1 MPLNQP
7 GRSGGLL
14 PYLFLYIPVV
24 WAALLIAQ
32 SLGDGLPELLT
43 NLTAALQ
50 TPLKIRWTEHS
61 LMSILACTGLY
72 VMGICLYRTTQGRT
86 RDGEEHGSAQWASP
100 KQVNAMFCQ
109 KQNKPLTKHVRLG
122 LDTHKH
128 RRSLNVLVIGG
139 SGAAKTRSYVLPNIL
154 EANTNYVIT
163 DPKMEVLTATGGY
176 LKSQGYDV
184 RVLNLVNLE
193 QSADAVLGE
202 QRVFSARYHEP
213 ILAPQTETE
222 AIPMLDLISL
232 VLHDEEE
239 VTDIVGI
246 LYGLPQIR
254 LQHCPE
260 GGLAPALPQPLNVA
274 DGLICFSLHD
284 DGQAMF
290 PAQPV

>member
-184 RVLNLVNLE
+184 RVLKDRKSV
-193 QSADAVLGE
+193 V
-202 QRVFSARYHEP
+202 
-213 ILAPQTETE
+213 
-222 AIPMLDLISL
+222 
-232 VLHDEEE
+232 
-239 VTDIVGI
+239 
-246 LYGLPQIR
+246 
-254 LQHCPE
+254 
-260 GGLAPALPQPLNVA
+260 
-274 DGLICFSLHD
+274 
-284 DGQAMF
+284 
-290 PAQPV
+290 

>member
-1 MPLNQP
+1 M
-7 GRSGGLL
+7 
-14 PYLFLYIPVV
+14 V

-32 SLGDGLPELLT
+32 SLGNGLPELLT

-61 LMSILACTGLY
+61 LMSILACTGAY
-72 VMGICLYRTTQGRT
+72 IIGICLYCTTQGRT

-109 KQNKPLTKHVRLG
+109 KQNKPLTQNVRLG

-193 QSADAVLGE
+193 QSDG
-202 QRVFSARYHEP
+202 YK
-213 ILAPQTETE
+213 PQHPRT
-222 AIPMLDLISL
+222 AMSR
-232 VLHDEEE
+232 
-239 VTDIVGI
+239 
-246 LYGLPQIR
+246 IR
-254 LQHCPE
+254 FGPRPKRRCCRPSSSC
-260 GGLAPALPQPLNVA
+260 
-274 DGLICFSLHD
+274 CFRRRRSPSRT
-284 DGQAMF
+284 F
-290 PAQPV
+290 PWSCGCWNTRR

>member
-7 GRSGGLL
+7 GRSGGVL

-32 SLGDGLPELLT
+32 SLGNGLPELLT

-61 LMSILACTGLY
+61 LMSILACTGAY
-72 VMGICLYRTTQGRT
+72 IIGICLYCTTQGRT

-109 KQNKPLTKHVRLG
+109 KQNKPLTQNVRLG

-176 LKSQGYDV
+176 LKNQGYDV
-184 RVLNLVNLE
+184 RVLNLVNME
-193 QSADAVLGE
+193 QSDGYNPFRYIRDEKDALRLVNNLIQATTPKMSRIHSGP
-202 QRVFSARYHEP
+202 RRKRRCCRPSFSCCSRRRRSP
-213 ILAPQTETE
+213 SRIFPWSCGCWSTLKSRRTTRTTSRRWICCSAP
-222 AIPMLDLISL
+222 
-232 VLHDEEE
+232 
-239 VTDIVGI
+239 
-246 LYGLPQIR
+246 
-254 LQHCPE
+254 
-260 GGLAPALPQPLNVA
+260 
-274 DGLICFSLHD
+274 
-284 DGQAMF
+284 
-290 PAQPV
+290 